1 MFLITFRSLLC
12 AWCFLLG
19 LVWRWVYFFLY
30 FPPVLG
36 SLPWGKEE
44 GGRCFCSY
52 KGVCAIRFSSDS
64 KFSSLS
70 FFFYNLLQNT
80 KKYLSSFFSKQKLCY
95 YVISKISFL
104 WLWLIKKYQTSKEEW
119 NSLHLVLPK
128 RQYPL
133 TIPLSSNSVCFWIR
147 YTACIIWNMMD
158 LDLELV
164 MLIMVWIFADWT
176 LPFSSVGDVLRS
188 KTCCGFLYRK

>member
-1 MFLITFRSLLC
+1 MWFFVQKIKMSFPKNLLWVLFFLEVFFVNSNDNRICVLRS
-12 AWCFLLG
+12 WFFLLYI
-19 LVWRWVYFFLY
+19 VPSHTFFVFLLQC
-30 FPPVLG
+30 VLIL
-36 SLPWGKEE
+36 S
-44 GGRCFCSY
+44 
-52 KGVCAIRFSSDS
+52 GVCAIRFSSDS

-133 TIPLSSNSVCFWIR
+133 TIPLSSNSVCFIKKS
-147 YTACIIWNMMD
+147 IIILNSFFLN
-158 LDLELV
+158 LD
-164 MLIMVWIFADWT
+164 F
-176 LPFSSVGDVLRS
+176 
-188 KTCCGFLYRK
+188 CCHQFNLSFE

>member
-1 MFLITFRSLLC
+1 MCSFFLKFFLWTVTTIEFASYGPDFFFYILYLHIPFLF
-12 AWCFLLG
+12 FLLQC
-19 LVWRWVYFFLY
+19 
-30 FPPVLG
+30 VLIL
-36 SLPWGKEE
+36 S
-44 GGRCFCSY
+44 
-52 KGVCAIRFSSDS
+52 GVCAIRFSSDS